1 LPKFQAIKVKQLYSP
16 TNIKNIAKNETTKIV
31 QSRGQKSFH

>member
-16 TNIKNIAKNETTKIV
+16 TNIKNIVKNETK
-31 QSRGQKSFH
+31 K